1 MFKFIKDK
9 INKVYNQFT
18 TKISSI
24 FSNNK
29 LDAKFLQELKVL
41 LLSADTG
48 VKTTN
53 KIIETLQQKISN
65 KTINNM
71 EEAKVELE
79 NILISILD
87 IDNSGKKEQKV
98 IMLVGINGT
107 GKTTFAAKLANKL
120 KSTNNKVLLVA
131 ADTFRA
137 AAVKQLQV
145 WGKKIGVEVFTGQTD
160 STVASTDPASVVFN
174 AVTKF
179 KNEHSRNG
187 HYDYIIIDTA
197 GRMQTKTNLMR
208 ELGKITK
215 VIGKV
220 LGEQKITTY
229 LTVDAMLGQNSFEQ
243 ARVFKE
249 VTDVDG
255 IVLTKLD
262 GTGKGG
268 VVFAITQELGLPIS
282 YITFGEGLEDIKG
295 FDTNSFGPNEFG
307 AKDFVRDLLS
317 D

>member
-1 MFKFIKDK
+1 MFKFIKNK

-18 TKISSI
+18 KKISSI
-24 FSNNK
+24 FTSNK

-71 EEAKVELE
+71 EEAKAELE
-79 NILISILD
+79 KILIGILNTHILD
-87 IDNSGKKEQKV
+87 SCEQKV

-120 KSTNNKVLLVA
+120 KLANNKVLLVA

-137 AAVKQLQV
+137 AAVEQLQV
-145 WGKKIGVEVFTGQTD
+145 WGERIGVEVFTGKTE
-160 STVASTDPASVVFN
+160 SRGTSRVAGLPVVSRDPASVVFN

-179 KNEHSRNG
+179 KNEN
-187 HYDYIIIDTA
+187 YDYIIIDTA

-208 ELGKITK
+208 ELEKINK
-215 VIGKV
+215 VIGKI
-220 LGEQKITTY
+220 LGEQKITIY
-229 LTVDAMLGQNSFEQ
+229 LTIDAMIGQNSFEQ

-249 VTDVDG
+249 ATNVDG

-268 VVFAITQELGLPIS
+268 IVFAITQELGLPIS
-282 YITFGEGLEDIKG
+282 YITFGESIEDIK
-295 FDTNSFGPNEFG
+295 DFG
-307 AKDFVRDLLS
+307 AKDFGAKNFVRDLLS